1 MPRIIH
7 RLQGKAP
14 PGYTGAMK
22 RATLCM
28 LLAMGPL
35 ACAQNGWISLFNG
48 KDFTGWKVNENTG
61 TFTIKDG
68 AIVSHGDRSH
78 CFYVGPVHNHDFK
91 DFELKV
97 DVKTEPGSNGG
108 VYFHTAYQD
117 VSWPDKGFEVQ
128 VNNTHS
134 DPIKSGSLYHVVD
147 IGKDVVSKIVKDNEW
162 FTEDILV
169 KGNTVT
175 ISLNGKQVVK
185 WTQPADWQGTHD
197 FAQRRIDHGTIALQG
212 HDPKSTVYYK
222 NIQIK
227 PL

>member
-1 MPRIIH
+1 
-7 RLQGKAP
+7 
-14 PGYTGAMK
+14 MK

-28 LLAMGPL
+28 WLAIAPL
-35 ACAQNGWISLFNG
+35 ASAQNGWISLFNG

-78 CFYVGPVHNHDFK
+78 CFYVGPVRNHDFK

-97 DVKTEPGSNGG
+97 DVMTEPGSNGG
-108 VYFHTAYQD
+108 IYFHTAYQD
-117 VSWPDKGFEVQ
+117 VGWPDKGFEVQ

-134 DPIKSGSLYHVVD
+134 DPIKSGSLYHVKD
-147 IGKDVVSKIVKDNEW
+147 IGTEVVSPIVKDNEW

-175 ISLNGKQVVK
+175 ISLNGKQVVQ
-185 WTQPADWQGTHD
+185 WTQPAGWQGTRD
-197 FAQRRIDHGTIALQG
+197 FAQRAIDHGTIALQG
-212 HDPKSTVYYK
+212 HDPKSTVHYK
-222 NIQIK
+222 NIQIR

>member
-1 MPRIIH
+1 
-7 RLQGKAP
+7 
-14 PGYTGAMK
+14 
-22 RATLCM
+22 M
-28 LLAMGPL
+28 LLAMAPL
-35 ACAQNGWISLFNG
+35 AGAEDGWISLFNG

-68 AIVSHGDRSH
+68 AIVSHGERSH
-78 CFYVGPVHNHDFK
+78 CFYVGPAHNHDFK

-108 VYFHTAYQD
+108 IYFHTAYQD
-117 VSWPDKGFEVQ
+117 QSWPDKGFEVQ
-128 VNNTHS
+128 VNNTHT

-147 IGKDVVSKIVKDNEW
+147 IGQDVVSKIVKDNEW

-185 WTQPADWQGTHD
+185 WTQPPDWQGSRD